1 MSAKRFTL
9 DGLMAA
15 ISKDVKL
22 AGAKPLPKV
31 GAGQARAKARKRA
44 IPKAD
49 RYAGFPDFCVR
60 MGLPRPVAE
69 FRFHPERRWRADF
82 CWPEYRVTLEIE
94 GAVWTNG
101 GHSRGSGKV
110 RDHEKFNA
118 CAVLGYRVLY
128 CQPSALMTITTVQT
142 IRAAIAHGAK

>member
-1 MSAKRFTL
+1 MSRARFTL
-9 DGLMAA
+9 DGLAKRMGGDA
-15 ISKDVKL
+15 L
-22 AGAKPLPKV
+22 AE
-31 GAGQARAKARKRA
+31 ARNALKRQRKR
-44 IPKAD
+44 IPAAA

-69 FRFHPERRWRADF
+69 FRFHPARKWRADF

-118 CAVLGYRVLY
+118 CAALGYRVLY
-128 CQPSALMTITTVQT
+128 CQPSTLMTANTVQT
-142 IRAAIAHGAK
+142 IRSAINYQTEKQ